1 MTFTPNYE
9 HGEYRLKAERYIGH
23 AALNRFLDEHELDL
37 LDSENEVV
45 AYIAHSG
52 IPASRTALSLG
63 WVGVDADNDLWL
75 FNSQEELLEQ
85 WHPIAETETEDEGDA
100 AEDQGPEESDGE
112 ESDGE
117 TELEVETL
125 LDSTQETRIEALG
138 EARELLA
145 GQVALF
151 GTPTTPAVGDLI
163 VLADYI
169 LRGTEDERMDRERV
183 HNTITLFGPSVRITP
198 LDEAGNPKEES

>member
-9 HGEYRLKAERYIGH
+9 SGSSSLEAGLYVGRAS
-23 AALNRFLDEHELDL
+23 LNRFLSEHGLDR
-37 LDSENEVV
+37 LDAENEVF
-45 AYIAHSG
+45 AYKAHGG
-52 IPASRTALSLG
+52 IPKFWSAPETG
-63 WVGVDADNDLWL
+63 WAGLDEDGDLWL
-75 FNSQEELLEQ
+75 FDSHEDLLKE
-85 WHPIAETETEDEGDA
+85 WTPILDTDTDDKVEDDA
-100 AEDQGPEESDGE
+100 AEEQGPE

-125 LDSTQETRIEALG
+125 LDSTQEARIEALG

-169 LRGTEDERMDRERV
+169 LRGTEDERRV

>member
-1 MTFTPNYE
+1 MTFTPNYKTQSE
-9 HGEYRLKAERYIGH
+9 HIVNFKLMATGYGSHDELRSFVDLWSGGSILKGSEGLEVRAYQEVDGEAHYLTPP
-23 AALNRFLDEHELDL
+23 AAG
-37 LDSENEVV
+37 V
-45 AYIAHSG
+45 
-52 IPASRTALSLG
+52 
-63 WVGVDADNDLWL
+63 VGVDEDFDIWL
-75 FNSQEELLEQ
+75 FDSQEDLLRQ
-85 WHPIAETETEDEGDA
+85 WEPITEAEDDA
-100 AEDQGPEESDGE
+100 AEEQGPE

-125 LDSTQETRIEALG
+125 LDSTQEARIEALG

-169 LRGTEDERMDRERV
+169 LRGTEDERRV